1 MCRHLSS
8 VKNGCRL
15 FFCFVKVFVLALS
28 AWSDHSI
35 SITECQY
42 DASVFMLYYTHKVL
56 ELKLF
61 HKITEY
67 LFTTLFSRGAFD
79 NVYKDYTTY
88 Q

>member
-1 MCRHLSS
+1 
-8 VKNGCRL
+8 
-15 FFCFVKVFVLALS
+15 
-28 AWSDHSI
+28 
-35 SITECQY
+35 
-42 DASVFMLYYTHKVL
+42 MLYYMHIVL

-67 LFTTLFSRGAFD
+67 LFTTLLSRGVFD